1 MPDTRV
7 PALERRQTVLG
18 NHPIRATIPARDM
31 ARARA
36 FYADTLGLKVVE
48 ENPEGVEFE
57 SGGVRFGI
65 YPTRATAG
73 SGATVATWEVPD
85 LETEMTEL
93 RNRGVQFDEYDLP
106 NFKTVNGIA
115 EIEGYRGAWFKD
127 PEGNVLSV
135 VQRTT

>member
-1 MPDTRV
+1 M
-7 PALERRQTVLG
+7 LG
-18 NHPIRATIPARDM
+18 DHPIRATIPATDM

-36 FYADTLGLKVVE
+36 FYVDVLGLKVVE

-57 SGGVRFGI
+57 SGGVGFGI
-65 YPTRATAG
+65 YPTRAAAG
-73 SGATVATWEVPD
+73 SGATVATWEVPN
-85 LETEMTEL
+85 LETEMKEL
-93 RNRGVQFDEYDLP
+93 RNRGLQFDDYDLP

-127 PEGNVLSV
+127 SEGNVLSL